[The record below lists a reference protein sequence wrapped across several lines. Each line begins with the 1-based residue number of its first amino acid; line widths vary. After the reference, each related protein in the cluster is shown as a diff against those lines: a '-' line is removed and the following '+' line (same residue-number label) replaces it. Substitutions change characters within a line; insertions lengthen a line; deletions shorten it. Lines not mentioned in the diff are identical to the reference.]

1 MTTTESR
8 LKMLRESLGL
18 TQAELAASL
27 HMAQNSISIIE
38 SGKRQLSDRLAHSL
52 AVEYGVSEEW
62 LLTGSGE
69 MFPVIAEDA
78 ELIET
83 YALLGAQSLSPQ
95 HKRLAILLMKT
106 IAKLPDDSLP
116 ALRDLLAQ
124 AAAALDDP
132 PPDGEEKKDEV

>member
-1 MTTTESR
+1 MTHTENR
-8 LKMLRESLGL
+8 LKIFRESLGL
-18 TQAELAASL
+18 TQSELARPLQISGAAISL
-27 HMAQNSISIIE
+27 IE

-95 HKRLAILLMKT
+95 HKRLAILLLKT

-116 ALRDLLAQ
+116 ALRALLAQ

-132 PPDGEEKKDEV
+132 PDVEEKKDEV